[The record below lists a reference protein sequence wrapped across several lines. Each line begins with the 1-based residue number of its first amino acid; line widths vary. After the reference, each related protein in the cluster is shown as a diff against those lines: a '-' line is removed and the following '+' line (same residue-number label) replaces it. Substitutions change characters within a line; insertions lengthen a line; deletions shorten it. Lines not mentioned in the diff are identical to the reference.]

1 MNPNLKK
8 DFEGQFGAKIE
19 PGSRS
24 FYRKVPVSN
33 WSTYNYS
40 IDVDLKVETV
50 PSLTIH
56 MTEEEFE
63 HMTRYI
69 PNRVMLERRM
79 REDIPALQKA
89 WDNYQL
95 LLKMCGGDYI

>member
-19 PGSRS
+19 PGTRR
-24 FYRKVPVSN
+24 FIRKVPVSLTN
-33 WSTYNYS
+33 IYEYDTNYT
-40 IDVDLKVETV
+40 VEDI